1 MKRFMVVIIVICTL
15 YLLTVNLLADE
26 QQDKFQAPESEDFS
40 SLTWSEA
47 FDKLHTKFSREYGFM
62 DWKKIDWPALYNQFK
77 PRINQ
82 SQESNDFTAYYLTL
96 REYVHSIPD
105 GHVHMNSLSEIDN
118 RYIGGGFGFSIVKLT
133 DGKIVVIWIDESSEA
148 YTQRMRTGAE
158 LVEWNGCPVQAVLNE
173 VSTIFYNNSATDED
187 SMNQRVRYLTRA
199 PIGTKLSL
207 SFKNL
212 NDEKIIKAKLVAY
225 DDHGESLKKTYP
237 ATMVSDGLRELI
249 LGVENPQNPPESM
262 VEKKMLDGNI
272 GYLKIWGLLDADL
285 TDSGEIVSTLG
296 LFKVAIEEFNQKKV
310 KGLIIDIRN
319 NVGGLDSM
327 VADMLAS
334 FYTEKTFYEYQSCY
348 NVLSGSWEI
357 RPDETR
363 EVNPADPGLYI
374 EPDEPFFGGPIVVII
389 NSKCISSGE
398 GLAMGITNLPNG
410 EALGF
415 YGTNGSF
422 GLVGSGAQMPGGIEI
437 RWPYG
442 QSLDKDRQVQIDSR
456 GGIGGVV
463 PSIRIPM
470 TLENA
475 LRIAQGEDVELEQAI
490 EFIKNL

>member
-1 MKRFMVVIIVICTL
+1 MKKFMVVMIVICTL

-26 QQDKFQAPESEDFS
+26 QQDNFQAPESEDFS

-47 FDKLHTKFSREYGFM
+47 FDKLHAKFSREYGFT
-62 DWKKIDWPALYNQFK
+62 DWKKIDWSVLYNQFK

-82 SQESNDFTAYYLTL
+82 AWESNDFEAYYLTL

-133 DGKIVVIWIDESSEA
+133 NGKIVVMWIDESSEA
-148 YTQRMRTGAE
+148 YAQGMRAGAE
-158 LVEWNGCPVQAVLNE
+158 LVEWNGRPVQAVLNE
-173 VSTIFYNNSATDED
+173 VSTIFSNNSATDED
-187 SMNQRVRYLTRA
+187 CINQKVRYLTRA

-212 NDEKIIKAKLVAY
+212 DEEIIKATLVAY
-225 DDHGESLKKTYP
+225 DDQGESLKKTYP
-237 ATMVSDGLRELI
+237 ATTVSDGLRELI
-249 LGVENPQNPPESM
+249 LGVENPQNLPESM
-262 VEKKMLDGNI
+262 IEKKILNGDI
-272 GYLKIWGLLDADL
+272 GYLKIWGLFDADL
-285 TDSGEIVSTLG
+285 MGTGEIPSTLG
-296 LFKVAIEEFNQKKV
+296 LFKTAIEEFNQKQV
-310 KGLIIDIRN
+310 KGLIVDIRN

-334 FYTEKTFYEYQSCY
+334 FYTEKTLYEYQSCY

-374 EPDEPFFGGPIVVII
+374 EPDEPFFGGPIVAII

-398 GLAMGITNLPNG
+398 GLAMGIRNLPDG
-410 EALGF
+410 ETLGF

-437 RWPYG
+437 RWPFG
-442 QSLDKDRQVQIDSR
+442 QSLDKNRQVQIDSR
-456 GGIGGVV
+456 DGIGGVA